1 MGKQHLSEFF
11 DLISRKS
18 VTRIHTFRLDRPR
31 SYFWVPF
38 FYFHRNESRK
48 KFGNLMP
55 ACFCKSVS
63 VSCRSCSRIRNPS
76 SRYDHRICVNKM
88 LLLFLGII
96 RNNDSCYFLV
106 FYTYFFHFRTKRYLN
121 AETVTNLFEA
131 PRLYPTNDRKQE
143 RLCFLFQPS
152 SSHRD
157 FKKSITCSFVK
168 L

>member
-1 MGKQHLSEFF
+1 
-11 DLISRKS
+11 
-18 VTRIHTFRLDRPR
+18 
-31 SYFWVPF
+31 
-38 FYFHRNESRK
+38 
-48 KFGNLMP
+48 MP

-121 AETVTNLFEA
+121 AETVQFSLKRPDYIRRMIGNRKDSVSSFNL
-131 PRLYPTNDRKQE
+131 RLHTE
-143 RLCFLFQPS
+143 I
-152 SSHRD
+152 
-157 FKKSITCSFVK
+157 FKKVDHLFIRKTVK
-168 L
+168 CTI